1 MEEDLQEEMNE
12 EALPQAEEAAPE
24 AQAVPE
30 ERTAEDEGLTE
41 VLTALEKRYGVEAGN
56 REALANAIR
65 QEDADRSARREALIS
80 RGADR
85 LYESWMRSAD
95 ETGAVYPGF
104 ELQAELKNSGFVRLL
119 RSGVDVKTAYEVI
132 HKDEIIP
139 AAMQYAARTVESRL
153 AGAMASHGHRPAEN
167 GMGSTGAVV
176 IGSPV
181 SSLSRRDIA
190 DIARRVE
197 RGERISFG

>member
-12 EALPQAEEAAPE
+12 EALPQAEEAVPA

-30 ERTAEDEGLTE
+30 ERTAEDEGLSE

>member
-12 EALPQAEEAAPE
+12 EALPQAEETVPE
-24 AQAVPE
+24 AQTAPE
-30 ERTAEDEGLTE
+30 ERTAEDEGLSE